1 MIGTV
6 GSRYWQRRY
15 IANLQ
20 KITNY
25 TIRDLSVCIL
35 ILQQFLSK
43 SNASDVFQL
52 LVTVAMFIIIKLTV
66 VYTTF
71 SDVFMVQEYP
81 HTYFRWLNRYTDK
94 TQAALMLV

>member
-6 GSRYWQRRY
+6 RSPYWQRRY

-35 ILQQFLSK
+35 ILQQFLTK
-43 SNASDVFQL
+43 SNVSDVFQL
-52 LVTVAMFIIIKLTV
+52 LLSVAMSIIVKLTV

-81 HTYFRWLNRYTDK
+81 HIKFHILIFDG
-94 TQAALMLV
+94 